1 MDQEHCNRDKRYGK
15 YLTENDRHKLEA
27 MLKLNITRVIIAEQ
41 LGKDRKTITREI
53 KRGQVTIVDSLWR
66 EKQVYSAEYAQQQYL
81 YNASNKGAG
90 LKIGKDHKL
99 AEHIE
104 KKITEENY
112 SPAAVIGEIKAKN
125 LKFKTSI
132 SIKTVYN
139 YVDKGIFLKITNKD
153 LPEKGRR
160 KNGNNKPKRLRISNP
175 NGKSIEERPAIAE
188 DRKEYGHW
196 EMDCVVSGKKTSL
209 ATLLVMTERKTRE
222 ELIMKMKDKTQISV
236 IKALDVIEEKYKE
249 RFPLKFK
256 TITVDNGSEFL
267 NHEGIERSSLNLK
280 NRTAVYYAHAY
291 SSWERGSNENA
302 NKLIRRFI
310 PKGSD
315 IGKYTNEMI
324 ERIQHWINNY
334 PRKIFNYKSTNGILL
349 GLFQISCIL
358 QNGCNT

>member
-1 MDQEHCNRDKRYGK
+1 MGQEHCNRDRRYGK
-15 YLTENDRHKLEA
+15 YLTESDRHKLEVL
-27 MLKLNITRVIIAEQ
+27 LKLNITRKTIAEQ
-41 LGKDRKTITREI
+41 LGKNRKTIDREI

-66 EKQVYSAEYAQQQYL
+66 EKLVYSAEYAQQKYL
-81 YNASNKGAG
+81 YNASNKGAA

-104 KKITEENY
+104 KKITEDNY
-112 SPAAVIGEIKAKN
+112 SPAAVIGEIKEKN
-125 LKFKTSI
+125 LEFKTSI

-160 KNGNNKPKRLRISNP
+160 KSGNNKPKRLRISNP
-175 NGKSIEERPAIAE
+175 KGKSIEERPIEAE
-188 DRKEYGHW
+188 DREEYGHW
-196 EMDCVVSGKKTSL
+196 EMDCVESGKNTSL
-209 ATLLVMTERKTRE
+209 TTLLVMTERKTRE
-222 ELIMKMKDKTQISV
+222 ELIKKMKDKTQISV
-236 IKALDVIEEKYKE
+236 IEALDTMETKYQE
-249 RFPLKFK
+249 GFPLKFK

-267 NHEGIERSSLNLK
+267 NHEGIEKSALNLK

-315 IGKYTNEMI
+315 IGKYTDKMI
-324 ERIQHWINNY
+324 ERIQCWINNY
-334 PRKIFNYKSTNGILL
+334 PRKLFNYKCTNDILL
-349 GLFQISCIL
+349 ESGAVI
-358 QNGCNT
+358 

>member
-1 MDQEHCNRDKRYGK
+1 MGQEHCNRDRRYGK
-15 YLTENDRHKLEA
+15 HLTENDRHKLEA
-27 MLKLNITRVIIAEQ
+27 MLKLKVPRMIIADQ
-41 LGKDRKTITREI
+41 LGKNRRTITREI
-53 KRGQVTIVDSLWR
+53 KRGRVIIVDSLWR
-66 EKQVYSAEYAQQQYL
+66 EKQVYSAEYAQQIYL
-81 YNASNKGAG
+81 YNASNKGAS

-104 KKITEENY
+104 KKITEDKY
-112 SPAAVIGEIKAKN
+112 SPAAVIGEIKEKN
-125 LKFKTSI
+125 MKFNTSI
-132 SIKTVYN
+132 SIKTLYN

-160 KNGNNKPKRLRISNP
+160 RNGNSHPKRLRISNP
-175 NGKSIEERPAIAE
+175 KGKSIEERPVEAE
-188 DRKEYGHW
+188 DREDYGHW
-196 EMDCVVSGKKTSL
+196 EMDCVESGKNTSL
-209 ATLLVMTERKTRE
+209 TTLLVMTERKTRE
-222 ELIMKMKDKTQISV
+222 ELIKKMKDKTQMSV
-236 IKALDVIEEKYKE
+236 IKALDTMEAKYKE

-267 NHEGIERSSLNLK
+267 NTEGIEKSALNPK

-315 IGKYTNEMI
+315 IGKYSDKMI

-334 PRKIFNYKSTNGILL
+334 PRKIFNYKSTNDILL
-349 GLFQISCIL
+349 ESGAVI
-358 QNGCNT
+358 